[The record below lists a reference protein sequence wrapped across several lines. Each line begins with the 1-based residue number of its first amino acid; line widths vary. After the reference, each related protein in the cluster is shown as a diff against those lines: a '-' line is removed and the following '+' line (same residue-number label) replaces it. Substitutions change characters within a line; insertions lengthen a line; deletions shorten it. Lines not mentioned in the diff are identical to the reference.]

1 MLKIQHR
8 YGEELFKFVYN
19 SCDSGDPVHNV
30 AGLRQLDAQ
39 PHHLHGVQPG
49 LQGRLQEDHDL
60 QYFEK
65 LKINRCSALVLISPC
80 TQMQECILPSKHP
93 MSMEIELDC
102 EES

>member
-65 LKINRCSALVLISPC
+65 LKINRCSALVPMSPC
-80 TQMQECILPSKHP
+80 TQSSNMSCHQELP
-93 MSMEIELDC
+93 
-102 EES
+102 